1 MVDGPDAE
9 NRYHLEKAGMTMRP
23 SVRTFALTVHV
34 VTAVGWFGAVLVFL
48 ALGIIGLA
56 SSIELTVRG
65 VYIVMEPAAWAVLVP
80 LAFASLVTGL
90 VMSLGTAW
98 GVFRHYWV
106 LLKLLITVVATLIL
120 LVYMGT
126 FREMARLAADAS
138 APLGLVRNP
147 SPVLHAVLAL
157 IAMVTATVLAIYKP
171 LGMTAYGRSKRRF
184 HEPVA
189 AASTP
194 AQIRFTPP
202 VATPRWVYV
211 CAILAVHLLLIL
223 VVLHFTGTSL
233 IQH

>member
-1 MVDGPDAE
+1 
-9 NRYHLEKAGMTMRP
+9 MRP

-34 VTAVGWFGAVLVFL
+34 VTAVGWIGAVLVFL
-48 ALGIIGLA
+48 ALGIMGLV
-56 SSIELTVRG
+56 SSVDAAVRG
-65 VYIVMEPAAWAVLVP
+65 VYTVMEPAAWAVLVP

-138 APLGLVRNP
+138 APLELVRNP
-147 SPVLHAVLAL
+147 SPVLHAVLAV
-157 IAMVTATVLAIYKP
+157 IALLTATVLAIYKP
-171 LGMTAYGRSKRRF
+171 LGMTAYGRSNRRL
-184 HEPVA
+184 HEPVV
-189 AASTP
+189 AASMP
-194 AQIRFTPP
+194 AKIPFTRP

-211 CAILAVHLLLIL
+211 CAIVALHLLLIL
-223 VVLHFTGTSL
+223 VVLHFTGTSV

>member
-1 MVDGPDAE
+1 
-9 NRYHLEKAGMTMRP
+9 MTP

-48 ALGIIGLA
+48 VLGIIGLA
-56 SSIELTVRG
+56 SSVDLTVRG
-65 VYIVMEPAAWAVLVP
+65 VYTLMQPAAWAVLVP

-90 VMSLGTAW
+90 AMSLGTTW
-98 GVFRHYWV
+98 GVFHHYWV

-126 FREMARLAADAS
+126 FREMARVAADAS

-147 SPVLHAVLAL
+147 SPVLHAVLAV
-157 IAMVTATVLAIYKP
+157 IALVTATALAIYKP
-171 LGMTAYGRSKRRF
+171 LGMTAYGRSKRRL

-194 AQIRFTPP
+194 AKIPFTQP

-211 CAILAVHLLLIL
+211 CAIVAVHLLLIL
-223 VVLHFTGTSL
+223 VFLHFTGTSL
-233 IQH
+233 VHH